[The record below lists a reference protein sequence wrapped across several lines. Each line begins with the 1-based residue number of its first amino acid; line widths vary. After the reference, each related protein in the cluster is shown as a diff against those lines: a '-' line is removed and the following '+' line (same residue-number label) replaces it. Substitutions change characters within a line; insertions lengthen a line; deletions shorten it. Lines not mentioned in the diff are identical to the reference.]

1 MEATDVN
8 VIVTFF
14 VFLGLTSAFI
24 HYVTY
29 AKAKAKV
36 IVKNDNKQNRK

>member
-1 MEATDVN
+1 METTVVN

-14 VFLGLTSAFI
+14 VFLGFTSAFI

-36 IVKNDNKQNRK
+36 LAKKQENKY